1 MPARFR
7 DAPRVRVVGNI
18 CIDLVMR
25 GVERLPAWGQE
36 VAATS
41 SDVNVAGQGP
51 NFARALARLG
61 TDVEL
66 HGVIGDDAFAPRVR
80 ADLAAHGVNANNV
93 ASRPGAT
100 ALTVAA
106 VRPDGERA
114 FLSDFGVARTY
125 NSADIVL
132 RPQPGDVCA
141 LLGQCNMPGLNP
153 AASSGLIAAWKA
165 AGALTI
171 VDTGWDPANWP
182 AATIDA
188 LRAQLGYTDCFLPNL
203 DEAEVLVGHR
213 DPIAAAATLRALGPA
228 IVVVKCGSEGAVVA
242 DSDGIAHIPA
252 LPVEAL
258 DAVGAGDT
266 FDAAFV
272 HALIRGMTVPAAAR
286 VANAAAAWYVSRTVD
301 RLPSVEDV
309 VGFQ

>member
-7 DAPRVRVVGNI
+7 AASRVRAVGNI

-25 GVERLPAWGQE
+25 GVEQLPAWGQE

-51 NFARALARLG
+51 NFARALVHLG
-61 TDVEL
+61 SPVEL
-66 HGVIGDDAFAPRVR
+66 HGVVGDDAFASRVR
-80 ADLAAHGVNANNV
+80 AELSDHGVDVTNV
-93 ASRPGAT
+93 VSRPGAT

-125 NSADIVL
+125 TSDDSSLI
-132 RPQPGDVCA
+132 PHPGDVCA
-141 LLGQCNMPGLNP
+141 LLGQCNIPGIDP
-153 AASSGLIAAWKA
+153 AASIVLIARWKA

-182 AATIDA
+182 GATVDA
-188 LRAQLGYTDCFLPNL
+188 LRRQLADTDCFLPNL

-213 DPIAAAATLRALGPA
+213 DPHKAALELQALGPTM
-228 IVVVKCGSEGAVVA
+228 VVVKCGGDGAVVA
-242 DSDGIAHIPA
+242 HDDVVLHIPA
-252 LPVEAL
+252 LPV
-258 DAVGAGDT
+258 DARDAIGAGDT

-272 HALIRGMTVPAAAR
+272 HALMRGEEIAAAVR
-286 VANAAAAWYVSRTVD
+286 FANAVAGWYVSRTVD
-301 RLPSVEDV
+301 RLPSAADLRGLV
-309 VGFQ
+309 